1 MFDFPSILCCLN
13 YANIYCLEI
22 TCLITTISLFPL
34 TLLGIINIK
43 WGFIEFFIQILY
55 SINLATVTFN
65 IFTIIFITLSTTSK
79 RILLNNY
86 YNAFTQIAV
95 MSAIIFIFL
104 FCSFSLCAFFI
115 LRNYYKIKKGTY
127 DFTKFNKFE
136 IRKVKDFINYNKNW
150 VLIYITNLLPIFF
163 SFLNIFLWISI
174 YYRISF
180 RIYCSFNSG
189 IRKELRKSR
198 EKDLAK
204 LEEETAN
211 TTDKNKNINKIEKVE
226 ISVVFEKDRHPSH
239 KNNFINLRKP
249 GDLRL
254 KKYENFKEEIPSIIS
269 STKREFSGNNNI

>member
-22 TCLITTISLFPL
+22 TCLITTIPLFPL

-104 FCSFSLCAFFI
+104 FCSFSLCTFFI

-127 DFTKFNKFE
+127 DFTKFNKLE

-249 GDLRL
+249 GDLRF
-254 KKYENFKEEIPSIIS
+254 KKYEKFKEEIPSIIS

>member
-1 MFDFPSILCCLN
+1 MFDFPTILCCLN

-22 TCLITTISLFPL
+22 TCLMTTTSLFPL

-43 WGFIEFFIQILY
+43 WTFIEFFIQILY
-55 SINLATVTFN
+55 SINLATTTFN

-86 YNAFTQIAV
+86 YNSFTQIAL
-95 MSAIIFIFL
+95 MSAFISIFL
-104 FCSFSLCAFFI
+104 FCSFSICTYFI
-115 LRNYYKIKKGTY
+115 LSNYYKIKKGTY
-127 DFTKFNKFE
+127 DFTKFNKYE
-136 IRKVKDFINYNKNW
+136 IRKIKEFINYNKNW
-150 VLIYITNLLPIFF
+150 VLIYIINLLPIFF

-180 RIYCSFNSG
+180 RIYCSFNYG

-198 EKDLAK
+198 EKDMAK

-211 TTDKNKNINKIEKVE
+211 TTDKNKNNNKIEKVE

-239 KNNFINLRKP
+239 KNNFLNLKKT

-254 KKYENFKEEIPSIIS
+254 KKFDKFQGEMPSMIS
-269 STKREFSGNNNI
+269 SSKREFGCNNNI

>member
-1 MFDFPSILCCLN
+1 MFDFPTILCCLN

-22 TCLITTISLFPL
+22 TCLMTTTSLFPL

-43 WGFIEFFIQILY
+43 WTFIEFFIQILY
-55 SINLATVTFN
+55 SINLATTTFN

-226 ISVVFEKDRHPSH
+226 ISVVFEKDRHPSY

-254 KKYENFKEEIPSIIS
+254 KKYEKFKEEIPSIIS

>member
-22 TCLITTISLFPL
+22 TCLITTIPLFPL

>member
-22 TCLITTISLFPL
+22 TCLITTIPLFPL

-104 FCSFSLCAFFI
+104 FCSFSLCTFFI

-254 KKYENFKEEIPSIIS
+254 KKYEKFKEEIPSIIS

>member
-104 FCSFSLCAFFI
+104 FCSFSLCAFLFYVI
-115 LRNYYKIKKGTY
+115 IIK
-127 DFTKFNKFE
+127 
-136 IRKVKDFINYNKNW
+136 
-150 VLIYITNLLPIFF
+150 
-163 SFLNIFLWISI
+163 
-174 YYRISF
+174 
-180 RIYCSFNSG
+180 
-189 IRKELRKSR
+189 
-198 EKDLAK
+198 
-204 LEEETAN
+204 
-211 TTDKNKNINKIEKVE
+211 
-226 ISVVFEKDRHPSH
+226 
-239 KNNFINLRKP
+239 
-249 GDLRL
+249 
-254 KKYENFKEEIPSIIS
+254 
-269 STKREFSGNNNI
+269 